1 MERREG
7 GMNKQAEIKQSKTKQ
22 NTNSIPY
29 SHCKRKQT
37 IEQTNIFLD
46 NKQIILSSHC

>member
-22 NTNSIPY
+22 NKT
-29 SHCKRKQT
+29 QT
-37 IEQTNIFLD
+37 PFHTATVKE
-46 NKQIILSSHC
+46 NKQLNKPTYFLITSKSF